1 MEIKKDK
8 HGRCWWFCAV
18 TQTRTGHIAV
28 KAKTKEEA
36 EDRIRFMDYGS
47 AQEHWDWP
55 NVIND
60 INYTYQHTN
69 YKEEADNE

>member
-36 EDRIRFMDYGS
+36 EDRIRFMDYGY
-47 AQEHWDWP
+47 AKDRDWE
-55 NVIND
+55 
-60 INYTYQHTN
+60 TTN
-69 YKEEADNE
+69 NARVYHS